1 MRKMNSSIKQIFS
14 NGISKNKY
22 RFILIRFFSYLLGV
36 VFIFSGFT
44 KLMSFNYFVDKLVQ
58 YVDLYFYIPAIIE
71 YREVLSYCI
80 CILEIVLGIFLII
93 YIRNSIVS
101 IIAIL
106 FLLVFTYFTA
116 INCFFSISGQRIES
130 CGCFGD
136 VVTLSPFW
144 SFIKST
150 ALLIISSI
158 KWVLIKKKNT
168 LVSR

>member
-93 YIRNSIVS
+93 YISNKNSN
-101 IIAIL
+101 
-106 FLLVFTYFTA
+106 LL
-116 INCFFSISGQRIES
+116 
-130 CGCFGD
+130 
-136 VVTLSPFW
+136 
-144 SFIKST
+144 
-150 ALLIISSI
+150 
-158 KWVLIKKKNT
+158 
-168 LVSR
+168 